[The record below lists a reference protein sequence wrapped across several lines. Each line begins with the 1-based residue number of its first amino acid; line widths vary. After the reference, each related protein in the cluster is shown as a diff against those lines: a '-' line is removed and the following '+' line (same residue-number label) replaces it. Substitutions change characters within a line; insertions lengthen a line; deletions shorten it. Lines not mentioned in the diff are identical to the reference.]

1 MTFRIVPLSME
12 IKVLLPVS
20 VVVLVANM
28 LLLFIQIMFV
38 VVNRSTKQEQ
48 ISSKQACKQIDM
60 EVWYDV
66 GDVKLV

>member
-48 ISSKQACKQIDM
+48 SLASRL
-60 EVWYDV
+60 VN
-66 GDVKLV
+66 KLTWKCGIM